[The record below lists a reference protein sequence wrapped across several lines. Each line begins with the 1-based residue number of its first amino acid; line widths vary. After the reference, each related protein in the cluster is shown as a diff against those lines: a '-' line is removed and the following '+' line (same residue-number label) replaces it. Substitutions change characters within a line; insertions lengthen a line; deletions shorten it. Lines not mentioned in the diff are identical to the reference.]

1 MGPHGQARAC
11 APKCLPSA
19 KRLCPG
25 RRYSTQVWSSAKADK
40 IYLYSSFVSV
50 ISILKLHYK
59 SGEEVKDMAVSLK
72 PATKVSEGLK
82 KMLNDAIAREIQV
95 SIQYMWQHVQ
105 VMGVKGV
112 AVQDQF
118 KQTAIAEM
126 KHAEKI
132 AERLWYLEGTP
143 TTKPALIK
151 VGDSLKE
158 FLEFDVKAEEE
169 AITMYKGI
177 IEQAQKE
184 GDVTTAF
191 IFKEILE
198 DEEEHHDLFTTMLE
212 EV

>member
-1 MGPHGQARAC
+1 
-11 APKCLPSA
+11 
-19 KRLCPG
+19 
-25 RRYSTQVWSSAKADK
+25 
-40 IYLYSSFVSV
+40 
-50 ISILKLHYK
+50 
-59 SGEEVKDMAVSLK
+59 MAVSLK
-72 PATKVSEGLK
+72 PVTKVSEKLK
-82 KMLNDAIAREIQV
+82 GMLNNAIAREIQV

-105 VMGVKGV
+105 VIGVKGV

-118 KQTAIAEM
+118 KKTAITEM

-143 TTKPALIK
+143 TIKPAPIK
-151 VGDSLKE
+151 VGESLKE
-158 FLEFDVKAEEE
+158 FLELDTKAEEE
-169 AITMYKGI
+169 AILLYKKI
-177 IEQAQKE
+177 IELAQKE